1 MPERMVTFR
10 ITRYDA
16 ASGEPPQPQDFPVR
30 VRKGMSVLEGL
41 LEVQDRQDGS
51 LALRYSCRGAVCGS
65 CAMRVN
71 GSVVLACR
79 TQMASLR
86 RALVRIEPLPY
97 LKVIKDL
104 VVDLGPFFAKYE
116 YIRPWLVPDG
126 SLPERERRVSEA
138 DSAKIDAYVNCILCA
153 ACHGRCPVARRT
165 ASYLSPAPLA
175 KAYRFIADVRDTD
188 TDRRLADLDS
198 HDGVWGCDT
207 VFNCVHVCPK
217 GVPPTHGIC
226 AVRRRIVARPFKRLF
241 GLERG

>member
-1 MPERMVTFR
+1 MPERTVTFR
-10 ITRYDA
+10 ITRFDA
-16 ASGEPPQPQDFPVR
+16 ASNAPVREQDFRVR
-30 VRKGMSVLEGL
+30 VRKGMSALEAL
-41 LEVQDRQDGS
+41 LEIQDRQDGS

-65 CAMRVN
+65 CAMRIN

-79 TQMASLR
+79 TQMSSLR
-86 RALVRIEPLPY
+86 GPLVCVEPLPH

-116 YIRPWLVPDG
+116 YIRPWLVPEG
-126 SLPERERRVSEA
+126 SLPEHERRVSEA
-138 DSAKIDAYVNCILCA
+138 DRRKIDAYVNCILCA

-165 ASYLSPAPLA
+165 PGYLSPAPLA

-198 HDGVWGCDT
+198 HAGVWGCDT
-207 VFNCVHVCPK
+207 VFNCVRVCPK

-226 AVRRRIVARPFKRLF
+226 AIRRKITARPFKRLL
-241 GLERG
+241 GR